1 MAHRLRAWVECQ
13 QLGVSRTLAVGRL
26 HIPLCDAQIGAAQ
39 KPLDAGKRIALGLAK
54 REQLGERD
62 GLSGGLQQPIFQSL
76 GDKGQRTKCRG
87 IHAAKPV

>member
-26 HIPLCDAQIGAAQ
+26 HILLRDAQIRAAQ
-39 KPLDAGKRIALGLAK
+39 KPLDAGKRVALGLSE
-54 REQLGERD
+54 REQIGERD
-62 GLSGGLQQPIFQSL
+62 GLTGGLQQPIFQSL
-76 GDKGQRTKCRG
+76 GDKGQRMECVG